1 MEVVQ
6 VQPRD
11 SYLYN
16 IYVPTKGTVIRWSF
30 TTKRNNIS
38 FGLFRRKEKEPL
50 PNSSD
55 IIFRAQHQPLQK
67 RHMSIVSIDSSHEVI
82 SIDDDIEATYANQN
96 NHHNNRPRSKSVAT
110 TKLKESGLEEIIP
123 IQHFQSS
130 SQKVQGTYE
139 VESPGN
145 FVLVFDNTFS
155 RNTPKVL
162 TYTVALGN
170 PEDVKEHR
178 DEVSGWLLKKK
189 RKRMQG
195 WAKRW
200 FTLSPT
206 GVLSYS
212 TSPGSVIRGSIQIIV
227 STISYNPK
235 LRQFHI
241 DSGTMI
247 YHLKT
252 LTKDDFDSWS
262 EALKD
267 RNFKEPSP
275 DQIIPAMQS
284 STSLSTAKRVSS
296 RNLSIYNQGDKMLK
310 ADIEQGVDMSS
321 NHQQTVKQLVQTL
334 DEIKQYLPPE
344 ILGRL
349 EHQKVMVISGAQ
361 EQAVQWLNAQNC
373 LLKNRGSGSVSP
385 VPTQE
390 DAILEGDEQ
399 SLHRSPS
406 FYSQTSSYSD
416 QFFDAQ
422 DIDLSEDEDD
432 FIVDQTSSIDYDNA
446 SSEEDT
452 DSRDN
457 SSTKILDLQEMNSV
471 QRRARLPYPAESD
484 AGSALSVI
492 RKNVGKDLSTIA
504 MPITMNEP
512 LNMLQKA
519 CEELEY
525 CELLEKASTL
535 SDPIERLMYV
545 TVFTIST
552 YASTQH
558 RVGRKPFNP
567 MMTET
572 YENIRPDK
580 GFRYVSEKVSH
591 TPLTIAAHAEAKG
604 FKYWQSTEIKSKF
617 WGKSMEFMTE
627 GVFHVSLTGQ
637 TDHYTFFKPSSWLKN
652 MIAGEKYLEHSG
664 ECKVTNQTTGDY
676 AIVTF
681 KEGTGGGLF
690 GAPTKRN
697 DVVATMYD
705 SQGNKKRRVTGKW
718 SDTLVEEVGLDK
730 NKLSVLWTASPPGV
744 SDHAKYYGFTK
755 FATELNEVTE
765 LEDKKLPIT
774 DTRLRPDQQLYEQ
787 GQVDR
792 ADKEKIRIEQQQREK
807 RKELE
812 ASGIEWKPHWFTREG
827 EEWVYTGQY
836 WHARETGQWPKDI
849 FSLW

>member
-16 IYVPTKGTVIRWSF
+16 IYVPTKGTAIRWSF
-30 TTKRNNIS
+30 TTRRNNIS
-38 FGLFRRKEKEPL
+38 FGIFRRKEKEPL

-55 IIFRAQHQPLQK
+55 IVFRAQHQPLQK
-67 RHMSIVSIDSSHEVI
+67 RQMSVVSIESNHDVI
-82 SIDDDIEATYANQN
+82 SIDDDIEATYATQN
-96 NHHNNRPRSKSVAT
+96 SQHTNRPRSKSVAT
-110 TKLKESGLEEIIP
+110 VKLKEGGLDEIVP
-123 IQHFQSS
+123 IQNFQSS
-130 SQKVQGTYE
+130 SQKIEGTYE

-145 FVLVFDNTFS
+145 YVLVFDNTFS
-155 RNTPKVL
+155 RNTPKML
-162 TYTVALGN
+162 TYTIALGN
-170 PEDVKEHR
+170 PEDVKEHK

-252 LTKDDFDSWS
+252 LTMEDFDSWS
-262 EALKD
+262 EALKG
-267 RNFKEPSP
+267 RNFNEPSP
-275 DQIIPAMQS
+275 DQLVPPMQS
-284 STSLSTAKRVSS
+284 NISLSTAKRVSS
-296 RNLSIYNQGDKMLK
+296 RNLSVYNQSDKKLK
-310 ADIEQGVDMSS
+310 ADIEQGVEMSS
-321 NHQQTVKQLVQTL
+321 SHQHTINQLMEIL
-334 DEIKQYLPPE
+334 DDIKQYLPPE
-344 ILGRL
+344 ALDRL
-349 EHQKVMVISGAQ
+349 EHQKTMVISGAQ

-373 LLKNRGSGSVSP
+373 LLKSRGSGSVTP

-390 DAILEGDEQ
+390 SAILERDEHN
-399 SLHRSPS
+399 LHRAAS
-406 FYSQTSSYSD
+406 FYSQASGYSE
-416 QFFDAQ
+416 QFYDAQ
-422 DIDLSEDEDD
+422 DIDISEDEDD
-432 FIVDQTSSIDYDNA
+432 SIVDQTSSIEYDNG
-446 SSEEDT
+446 SSEEET
-452 DSRDN
+452 DSRD
-457 SSTKILDLQEMNSV
+457 SSSAETLNLQENNNV
-471 QRRARLPYPAESD
+471 QRRTQLPCPAESD

-512 LNMLQKA
+512 LNMLQKS

-545 TVFTIST
+545 TVFSIST

-558 RVGRKPFNP
+558 RTGRKPFNP

-572 YENIRPDK
+572 YESIRPDK
-580 GFRYVSEKVSH
+580 GFRFVSEKVSH
-591 TPLTIAAHAEAKG
+591 VPLTIATHAEAKG

-627 GVFHVSLTGQ
+627 GTFHVSLTGQ
-637 TDHYTFFKPSSWLKN
+637 TDHYTFFKPSSWMKN

-676 AIVTF
+676 ATVVF

-697 DVVATMYD
+697 DVVATIYD

-718 SDTLVEEVGLDK
+718 SETLVEEVDLDK
-730 NKLSVLWTASPPGV
+730 NKLSVLWTAHPPGV
-744 SDHAKYYGFTK
+744 PDHAKYYGFTK
-755 FATELNEVTE
+755 FATELNEITE

-787 GQVDR
+787 GQVDE
-792 ADKEKIRIEQQQREK
+792 ADKEKLRIEQQQREK
-807 RKELE
+807 RKEFE
-812 ASGIEWKPHWFTREG
+812 NAGVEWKPRWFTREG
-827 EEWVYTGQY
+827 DEWVYSGHY
-836 WHARETGQWPKDI
+836 WQARETGQWPKDM
-849 FSLW
+849 FPLW